1 MDISERTFRDNDL
14 FLSQDGVREK
24 YRIMTKTMTLYIFG
38 TWRIGRILDSFDAAS
53 ALLDGVIR
61 LV

>member
-24 YRIMTKTMTLYIFG
+24 YKIMTKTMTLYIFG
-38 TWRIGRILDSFDAAS
+38 TWRIGRCIVLMQ
-53 ALLDGVIR
+53 
-61 LV
+61 LVHF